1 MTVWKLN
8 NIRIFVQKQEEVDK
22 QIIARLQPL
31 TGGTIL
37 QVFGYE
43 DVTQKLGCTVV
54 GDADMASLKALTRTG
69 DSYTL
74 TNYEGTVGDFF
85 VNDIQ
90 RTRVQCICQTLRP
103 DLDSDAP
110 VFDVSITLYK
120 DE

>member
-1 MTVWKLN
+1 MSVWALN

-22 QIIARLQPL
+22 QVIARLQPL

-37 QVFGYE
+37 QIFGYE
-43 DVTQKLGCTVV
+43 DVVQKINGIVV
-54 GDADMASLKALTRTG
+54 GEADAASLRALTRTG

-85 VNDIQ
+85 VNDVQ

-110 VFDVSITLYK
+110 VYEVSITLYR

>member
-1 MTVWKLN
+1 MTWQLN
-8 NIRIFVQKQEEVDK
+8 GIRIFVHKQEEVNK

-43 DVTQKLGCTVV
+43 DVIQKLSAVVV
-54 GDADMASLKALTRTG
+54 GEADVASLRALTRTG

-85 VNDIQ
+85 VNDVQ

-103 DLDSDAP
+103 DLDADAP
-110 VFDVSITLYK
+110 VYEVSITLYR

>member
-1 MTVWKLN
+1 MSVWKLN

-31 TGGTIL
+31 AGGTTL
-37 QVFGYE
+37 QIFGYE
-43 DVTQKLGCTVV
+43 DVVQKLSCVVV
-54 GDADMASLKALTRTG
+54 GEIDIAALRALTRTG

-103 DLDSDAP
+103 DLDSDSP
-110 VFDVSITLYK
+110 VFDVSITLYR